1 MSSSVNNNSLQF
13 FKKYELGKVLGTGAF
28 SEVKIAVNRQTKEK
42 FAVKIIDKSKCK
54 GKENMIDTE
63 ISILSKVHHENI
75 VRLYDLYQIENK
87 IYLVMEL
94 VTGGELFDDIV
105 RRGKYTES
113 DAAKIV
119 QKILLAIDYLHGM
132 GIAHRDLKPENLLL
146 SDKSK
151 NGKVM
156 ISDFGLSK
164 IFNDEEVMKTACG
177 TPGYVAP
184 EVLKRQGYGK
194 EVDLWSIG
202 VITYILLCGYPP
214 FYDQNNVELY
224 KQILACRY
232 EFEKPWWDNISE
244 DAKGFIR
251 KLLVLD
257 PAKRY
262 TAKQAVMHPFIVLN
276 CGPPPNT
283 VESIPKEIAP
293 TPNTYIK
300 EGNNISGKET
310 PQEYY
315 EGNSDISQPT
325 KESSTHNNNVNNL
338 APGVTKKLQQVL
350 STKNIKYSQNES
362 ENNENNNKKNSNKKS
377 NNTSLE
383 NIENKPSTNANE
395 NTSISKNDQKK
406 KESQISNNNQ
416 ESNDV
421 KEKSLNQ
428 ILATIP
434 PVSPYFINGKK
445 SIRVLSF
452 NIFLRP
458 PGIKNHDS
466 DHKAMRLAYFC
477 ERVIH
482 SYDIIC
488 LQEFFAYGTSRQAKF
503 LAYAKNAGFEYSLT
517 LNSKNLINTSI
528 DSGLV
533 IISRYPIIK
542 SERLTFKRGIKTDRF
557 YSKGALYAKILC
569 SPNRELNV
577 FNTHLQSGISNS
589 NNSDGVNLSD
599 ALVVTRC
606 KQLMALKSFIDS
618 CTEDSTG
625 PILLAA
631 DMNVNSRRTFKNGND
646 SEEYVLM
653 KKILAGEWVAVINH
667 HDTTTVSTASK
678 SQSGGMNTVS
688 KVIGGNK
695 KFTESVP
702 RYKVTDLIY
711 DAYGKHPITKGDVES
726 FETMKP
732 TETVL
737 TSTSSLWTCLSVD
750 YLFWME
756 HKESATNANAAN
768 NPNNNYHPCS
778 VNDEKSEKEKFSV
791 SIDKTQVNKF
801 LTPSREFTQLSD
813 HYGLTSIINVN

>member
-1 MSSSVNNNSLQF
+1 MSNNNSMQF

-28 SEVKIAVNRQTKEK
+28 SEVKIAINRQTKEK

-75 VRLYDLYQIENK
+75 VRLYDLYQIDNK

-262 TAKQAVMHPFIVLN
+262 TAKQAVNHPFIVNN
-276 CGPPPNT
+276 CGPPPAP
-283 VESIPKEIAP
+283 VEHIPKEIP
-293 TPNTYIK
+293 PVSYPK
-300 EGNNISGKET
+300 REGSSDNGKEK

-315 EGNSDISQPT
+315 KGNNQAQKD
-325 KESSTHNNNVNNL
+325 SSAYNNSNNL

-350 STKNIKYSQNES
+350 STKNIKIGHQIVNNLYEITNPSNIYNNNKNNHIINLPYNNINKEAFVDTNPIYYNGNVKHERRYTDEPVQHYMTKNQMK
-362 ENNENNNKKNSNKKS
+362 NLKNDHHIKHNTINTMNYRNENNNNINNNQPLYYFNNGESDIHQEMHKKDHNRYSQSESEQTASNKSKHKFKIFSKISKKS
-377 NNTSLE
+377 NKVN
-383 NIENKPSTNANE
+383 NIENNIINNSNYNRNHNNYDEHIVNIDDREINELSNKNASPKLGHNPNMNYYPQNQPTIYEIDDSSTDDITNYYNNMNLKDKDNYYIE
-395 NTSISKNDQKK
+395 KKMNYGDPNMKLNDYNKNKDIYNYYNNNNTNMMFDYPNNYMNNVNHV
-406 KESQISNNNQ
+406 SNNYHDKNNNYYMNTRKGIQ
-416 ESNDV
+416 MNNYMNVNETNRAKYSGNYNNYANFNGNRNGRNPM
-421 KEKSLNQ
+421 ENNNFNN
-428 ILATIP
+428 P
-434 PVSPYFINGKK
+434 NIN
-445 SIRVLSF
+445 
-452 NIFLRP
+452 NIN
-458 PGIKNHDS
+458 KNYHNPN
-466 DHKAMRLAYFC
+466 YTPNN
-477 ERVIH
+477 
-482 SYDIIC
+482 
-488 LQEFFAYGTSRQAKF
+488 YGGGDMYTQNNMTF
-503 LAYAKNAGFEYSLT
+503 MNAKN
-517 LNSKNLINTSI
+517 
-528 DSGLV
+528 
-533 IISRYPIIK
+533 
-542 SERLTFKRGIKTDRF
+542 
-557 YSKGALYAKILC
+557 
-569 SPNRELNV
+569 
-577 FNTHLQSGISNS
+577 NS
-589 NNSDGVNLSD
+589 NNVNY
-599 ALVVTRC
+599 
-606 KQLMALKSFIDS
+606 Q
-618 CTEDSTG
+618 
-625 PILLAA
+625 
-631 DMNVNSRRTFKNGND
+631 
-646 SEEYVLM
+646 
-653 KKILAGEWVAVINH
+653 
-667 HDTTTVSTASK
+667 
-678 SQSGGMNTVS
+678 
-688 KVIGGNK
+688 
-695 KFTESVP
+695 
-702 RYKVTDLIY
+702 RY
-711 DAYGKHPITKGDVES
+711 PVES
-726 FETMKP
+726 EDI
-732 TETVL
+732 
-737 TSTSSLWTCLSVD
+737 TS
-750 YLFWME
+750 YRKFM
-756 HKESATNANAAN
+756 NN
-768 NPNNNYHPCS
+768 NPVPTSMIEEKALYYNIPNNMS
-778 VNDEKSEKEKFSV
+778 ENDYEMDYNRKRHEKC
-791 SIDKTQVNKF
+791 
-801 LTPSREFTQLSD
+801 
-813 HYGLTSIINVN
+813 IIS